1 MKLAGKLLSVGAVG
15 VPVGGTLM
23 VLSQPGQS
31 LINPLPQ
38 PKTMEEAIA
47 RQKFYDQRKYLD
59 ANFGIPNLITRNPYD
74 KNINYRNIYDDY
86 IRTKGS

>member
-38 PKTMEEAIA
+38 PKTMEEV
-47 RQKFYDQRKYLD
+47 
-59 ANFGIPNLITRNPYD
+59 
-74 KNINYRNIYDDY
+74 
-86 IRTKGS
+86 